1 MSGERYM
8 RKIISIIFAAMLIFC
23 TGCGQTNPEEEILSA
38 VDNIGNA
45 HSLYFE
51 NFIAGNMVSGEKLS
65 EDKNPYPNS
74 VYYAHKEEYDT
85 VEELKTLA
93 CTYFSEEVFENKFM
107 NEFEAKHEDIPPY
120 LVEVDGII
128 YTNCNYGV
136 GGSVVFMTETA
147 QITYM
152 DKSSA
157 TVEMQ
162 YYNTMDETAKETT
175 TVNMVYEN
183 GKWVFNQ
190 AYLLN

>member
-1 MSGERYM
+1 MNVPLQT
-8 RKIISIIFAAMLIFC
+8 IIIAILILC
-23 TGCGQTNPEEEILSA
+23 SGCGQTNPEEEILSA

-45 HSLYFE
+45 HSLYFG
-51 NFIAGNMVSGEKLS
+51 NFIAGNMVGDEKLS

-85 VEELKTLA
+85 VEELKALA
-93 CTYFSEEVFENKFM
+93 CTYFSEEVFENNFM
-107 NEFEAKHEDIPPY
+107 SEFEAKHEDIPPY

-147 QITYM
+147 QITDM
-152 DKSSA
+152 DSNSA